1 MYIIEKPFVSEYLID
16 AIINRDWVV
25 LSNETIDT
33 CGLEE
38 DVLNLW
44 STEKATEYY
53 LKQEFPLIYSNSELA
68 VKWIVEN
75 LPQSNL
81 TKYIKAFKDKFAFR
95 EMMKDM
101 YPDFYF
107 KSLEYLDINYIE
119 KDELSFPLVI
129 KPSVGFL
136 NFGVRVVEEPDKWDA
151 VVKTLH
157 KEIATNKSK
166 YDENV
171 INSAIILI
179 EEYIKG
185 DDFSVDAYYDRNGV
199 PVILNIFKRLYK
211 DGDSVCEKL
220 YITSASLMVQ
230 YMSKFTLF
238 LNQLGEKLG
247 IKNFPLNIE
256 LRINEDGNIVPV
268 EVNPMRFANWCVS
281 DLAKY
286 AWGFNI
292 YEYFEEQKHPDWNTI
307 LQRAGQT
314 IYYASLI
321 NIPEGFPKSSVSDFN
336 FNGYLANFSNIFEV
350 RRVNFKS
357 NPLFGVVLGSTSD
370 TEELD
375 MIVNKEQGPFII

>member
-1 MYIIEKPFVSEYLID
+1 MYIIERPFVSEYLID
-16 AIINRDWVV
+16 TIINKDWVV

-44 STEKATEYY
+44 STEEATEYY

-68 VKWIVEN
+68 VKWIIEN

-81 TKYIKAFKDKFAFR
+81 TKYIKAFKDKLAFR
-95 EMMKDM
+95 EMMKDI

-136 NFGVRVVEEPDKWDA
+136 NFGVRVIEEPDKWDA

-220 YITSASLMVQ
+220 YITSSSLMVQ

-238 LNQLGEKLG
+238 LNQLGEKLR

-256 LRINEDGNIVPV
+256 LRINEEGNIIPV

-321 NIPEGFPKSSVSDFN
+321 NIPQGFPKSSASDFA
-336 FNGYLANFSNIFEV
+336 FARYLADFSNVFEI
-350 RRVNFKS
+350 RRVNFKT
-357 NPLFGVVLGSTSD
+357 NPLFGVVFGSTKD
-370 TEELD
+370 NEELD
-375 MIVNKEQGPFII
+375 MILNKEQGPFII

>member
-321 NIPEGFPKSSVSDFN
+321 NIPQGFPKSSVSDFN